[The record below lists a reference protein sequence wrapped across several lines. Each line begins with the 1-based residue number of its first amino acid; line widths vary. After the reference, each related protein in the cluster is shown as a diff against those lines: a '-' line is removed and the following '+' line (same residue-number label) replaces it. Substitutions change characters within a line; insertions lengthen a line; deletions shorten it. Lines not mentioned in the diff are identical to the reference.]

1 MPASPLAS
9 GLRAYTAPVR
19 VRISLALA
27 VSLVTST
34 LVACGA
40 LGSSPVRTAQNQSQQ
55 GQSRQDQLEPVAI
68 SLSPGTGTLVAGSRQ
83 QFTSTVTNSSDSAVI
98 WSASMGQ
105 VSRDG
110 LYVAPEVQSETE
122 IRVTARSAKS
132 NESIATATL
141 LVTPRL
147 VNPWSSPVIT
157 AGNVPAGT
165 AGTGYSSRL
174 GTNGSTS
181 NYQGRSDS
189 GSSPQNSSAQ
199 PSSAQRM
206 SLDSARGPIAGTSS
220 PSRTSVSAVA
230 SSLVP
235 GQPLAPS
242 VASPAVIP
250 SGTFDGPAEL
260 PRAYVQSGMVY
271 TPAPGGVTH
280 VAAGGDL
287 QAALNNAKCGD
298 TIELQAGTTYTGVFT
313 FPAKNCDDNHWIIV
327 RTGAPDSKL
336 PPEGTRITPCYA
348 GVSSLPGRP
357 DFHCAATANVMS
369 RLVIDA
375 RQGSGPIQFAS
386 GANHYRLL
394 GLEVTR
400 RERGSVIYSLASIDP
415 GGTADHIV
423 YDRLWMHGTA
433 QEETERGVQLGGSTY
448 VAVVDSFFTDF
459 HCIAK
464 TGACGDSQSIS
475 GGTGRHP
482 MGPYQIVNN
491 FLEAGAESIIFG
503 GGSATQTPAD
513 IEIRHNHMF
522 KPLTWKRGN
531 AGYVGGADGN
541 PFIVKNL
548 FELKNAQRVLF
559 EGNILEDSWGG
570 FSQAG
575 FGILLTPKNQ
585 AIGNDNVCPIC
596 QVTDVTIRYV
606 TISHVGSGLQIGDG
620 LSDNGGAALAGKRY
634 SIHDVVVDDID
645 PTRFFGTGNF
655 AQVSM
660 GVNAPV
666 LQSVAID
673 HVTAF
678 PPNVMFN
685 IGDNTKVN
693 PQMSGFTFTNSII
706 NAGSAPMRSTGG
718 GPANCAYFDSP
729 LTTLNACFASYSFKS
744 NVIIASPDKFF
755 GAWPS
760 GNIFPANAAVI
771 HFVNYQSGNGGDYHL
786 DPASPYKNAATDGK
800 DLGADMDAVATAT
813 ANVE

>member
-1 MPASPLAS
+1 MRAEFPPASR
-9 GLRAYTAPVR
+9 LRANPAQVR
-19 VRISLALA
+19 ARISLTLVIFLA
-27 VSLVTST
+27 TSA

-40 LGSSPVRTAQNQSQQ
+40 LGSSPVRAPQNQSPQ
-55 GQSRQDQLEPVAI
+55 GQSRQDQSEPVAI
-68 SLSPGTGTLVAGSRQ
+68 SLSPGTGTLVSGSRQ
-83 QFTSTVTNSSDSAVI
+83 QFTATVTNSSDSGVV

-105 VSRDG
+105 VSNSG
-110 LYVAPEVQSETE
+110 LYVAPEVASETE
-122 IRVTARSAKS
+122 IRITAKSAKS
-132 NESIATATL
+132 NNSLAVATL
-141 LVTPRL
+141 VVTPRL
-147 VNPWSSPVIT
+147 ANPRTMPVAT
-157 AGNVPAGT
+157 AGENFFGGT
-165 AGTGYSSRL
+165 AGTGDSSRL
-174 GTNGSTS
+174 GVNDVAS
-181 NYQGRSDS
+181 NYGRSSS
-189 GSSPQNSSAQ
+189 GSLPQ
-199 PSSAQRM
+199 RV
-206 SLDSARGPIAGTSS
+206 SLNSARGVISQTSS
-220 PSRTSVSAVA
+220 PSRSAASAAAVSDVSSRATSSSVVS
-230 SSLVP
+230 SS
-235 GQPLAPS
+235 
-242 VASPAVIP
+242 VIP
-250 SGTFDGPAEL
+250 SGSFDGPAEL
-260 PRAYVQSGMVY
+260 PRAYVQSDMAY
-271 TPAPGGVTH
+271 TPAPGAVTH
-280 VAAGGDL
+280 VASGGDL

-298 TIELQAGTTYTGVFT
+298 TIELQAGATYTGVFI
-313 FPAKNCDDNHWIIV
+313 FPAKNCDDNHWIVV
-327 RTGAPDSKL
+327 RTSAPDSQL

-348 GVSSLPGRP
+348 GVSSLPARP
-357 DFHCAATANVMS
+357 DFHCAAPANVMARVVMGS
-369 RLVIDA
+369 RT
-375 RQGSGPIQFAS
+375 GSGPIQFAS
-386 GANHYRLL
+386 GANHYRLV

-400 RERGSVIYSLASIDP
+400 REHGLVIYSLASIEP
-415 GGTADHIV
+415 GGIADHIV

-433 QEETERGVQLGGSTY
+433 QDETNRGVHLGGSTY
-448 VAVVDSFFTDF
+448 VAVIDSFFTDF
-459 HCIAK
+459 HCISK
-464 TGACGDSQSIS
+464 TGSCGDSQAI
-475 GGTGRHP
+475 GGGNGHHP

-491 FLEAGAESIIFG
+491 FLEAGAQSVIFG

-513 IEIRHNHMF
+513 IEIPRNHMF
-522 KPLTWKRGN
+522 KPLPWKRGN
-531 AGYVGGADGN
+531 AGYVGVADGN

-666 LQSVAID
+666 LQSVSID

-685 IGDNTKVN
+685 IGDDTRVN
-693 PQMSGFTFTNSII
+693 PQMSAFSFTNSII

-718 GPANCAYFDSP
+718 GPANCAYYDSP
-729 LTTLNACFASYSFKS
+729 LITLNACFASYSFKS

-760 GNIFPANAAVI
+760 GNMFPATAAAI
-771 HFVNYQSGNGGDYHL
+771 HFVNYQNGSGGDYHL
-786 DPASPYKNAATDGK
+786 EPSSPYKNAASDGK
-800 DLGADMDAVATAT
+800 DLGADIDAVATAI

>member
-1 MPASPLAS
+1 M
-9 GLRAYTAPVR
+9 
-19 VRISLALA
+19 
-27 VSLVTST
+27 
-34 LVACGA
+34 
-40 LGSSPVRTAQNQSQQ
+40 
-55 GQSRQDQLEPVAI
+55 
-68 SLSPGTGTLVAGSRQ
+68 LVAGSRQ
-83 QFTSTVTNSSDSAVI
+83 QFTATVTNSSDSAVI

-110 LYVAPEVQSETE
+110 LYVAPEVESETE

-141 LVTPRL
+141 LVTPRP
-147 VNPWSSPVIT
+147 VNPRSSPVIT
-157 AGNVPAGT
+157 AENLPAGT

-174 GTNGSTS
+174 GTNDRTS
-181 NYQGRSDS
+181 NDQGRSSS
-189 GSSPQNSSAQ
+189 GSSQSSSPQSSS
-199 PSSAQRM
+199 PQRM
-206 SLDSARGPIAGTSS
+206 SLDSARGPNAGTSS
-220 PSRTSVSAVA
+220 ANRTATSAAAVSDANSRGISASLSSSVT
-230 SSLVP
+230 
-235 GQPLAPS
+235 
-242 VASPAVIP
+242 SPAVIP
-250 SGTFDGPAEL
+250 SGTYDGPAEL
-260 PRAYVQSGMVY
+260 PRAYVQSAVAY
-271 TPAPGGVTH
+271 TPAPGAVTH

-298 TIELQAGTTYTGVFT
+298 TIELQAGATYTGVFT
-313 FPAKNCDDNHWIIV
+313 FPAKNCDDNHWIVV
-327 RTGAPDSKL
+327 RTSALDSQL

-386 GANHYRLL
+386 RANHYRLL

-415 GGTADHIV
+415 GGIADHIV

-464 TGACGDSQSIS
+464 TGACGDSQAIS
-475 GGTGRHP
+475 GGTGDHP

-491 FLEAGAESIIFG
+491 FLEAGAESVIFG

-513 IEIRHNHMF
+513 IEIRRNHMF

-548 FELKNAQRVLF
+548 FELKNAQRVQF

-570 FSQAG
+570 FSQTG

-645 PTRFFGTGNF
+645 PTRFLGNGNF

-693 PQMSGFTFTNSII
+693 PQMNAFTFTNSII

-729 LTTLNACFASYSFKS
+729 LITLNACFASYSFRS

-760 GNIFPANAAVI
+760 GNMFPGNVTAI
-771 HFVNYQSGNGGDYHL
+771 HFVNYQNGNGGDYHL
-786 DPASPYKNAATDGK
+786 DPSSPYKNAATDGK
-800 DLGADMDAVATAT
+800 DLGADMEAVATAT